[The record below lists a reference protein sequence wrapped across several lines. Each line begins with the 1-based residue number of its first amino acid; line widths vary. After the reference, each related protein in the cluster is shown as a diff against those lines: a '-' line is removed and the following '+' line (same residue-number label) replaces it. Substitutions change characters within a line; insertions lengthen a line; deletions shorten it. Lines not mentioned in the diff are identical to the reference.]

1 MFRAIATL
9 LLLAHIGVLAAPALA
24 KADPAVGSEAPH
36 CVALASHHGPRV
48 TQPSEECDA
57 CDMPACPGMS
67 SCVRAGVG
75 VAIVPMASF
84 DLSPTAELVAN
95 QETPGNLAN
104 LQSTPLLPP
113 PRP

>member
-24 KADPAVGSEAPH
+24 KADPTVGSESPH
-36 CVALASHHGPRV
+36 CVALASHAGPGI

-57 CDMPACPGMS
+57 CDMPACLGMS

-75 VAIVPMASF
+75 VAIIPMASF
-84 DLSPTAELVAN
+84 DLSPTAETLAN
-95 QETPGNLAN
+95 QETLGNLVN
-104 LQSTPLLPP
+104 LQSTPLPP
-113 PRP
+113 PPKP